1 MTCKVVSLGS
11 APPRT
16 RAAPFIVILLGCLV
30 LTRKRNS
37 KRSVWRVELV
47 FVTALVS
54 VILTELSAAETQP
67 HGPYTFRNARLELF
81 QTGIGSTGLRYCC
94 RKFCKND
101 EDKIMT
107 KTSSTLHTTGT
118 RNTRSRARTPN
129 RGSMST
135 RAAATI
141 HEGVKE
147 LPCSVFLRW
156 FVSDM
161 ALTFLT

>member
-1 MTCKVVSLGS
+1 MFVVKG
-11 APPRT
+11 
-16 RAAPFIVILLGCLV
+16 I
-30 LTRKRNS
+30 
-37 KRSVWRVELV
+37 WRVELV

-107 KTSSTLHTTGT
+107 KTSSTLHTL
-118 RNTRSRARTPN
+118 
-129 RGSMST
+129 
-135 RAAATI
+135 I
-141 HEGVKE
+141 HQWQAKPSHCLEM
-147 LPCSVFLRW
+147 PR
-156 FVSDM
+156 
-161 ALTFLT
+161 